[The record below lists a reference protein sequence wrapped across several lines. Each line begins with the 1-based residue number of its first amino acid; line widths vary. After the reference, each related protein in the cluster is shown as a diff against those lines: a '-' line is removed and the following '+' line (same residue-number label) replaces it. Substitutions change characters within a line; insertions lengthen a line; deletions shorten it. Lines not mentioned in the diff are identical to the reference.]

1 MNKFMDWLQN
11 VLMPPLAKAGNN
23 KYLVSIRNGLVLTLP
38 AVISGSIFL
47 IIANIPIPAW
57 SNFMKPY
64 MDAMELQLMVLSESF
79 HC

>member
-1 MNKFMDWLQN
+1 MNNFMNWLQTS
-11 VLMPPLAKAGNN
+11 LMPPLAKAGNN

-57 SNFMKPY
+57 TNFMKPY
-64 MDAMELQLMVLSESF
+64 MGRWGSRLAARLGLFL
-79 HC
+79 C

>member
-38 AVISGSIFL
+38 AVISGSI
-47 IIANIPIPAW
+47 
-57 SNFMKPY
+57 S
-64 MDAMELQLMVLSESF
+64 
-79 HC
+79 